1 MMDVLQ
7 PQKNRKRLTRTMDA
21 LSRKDAAFTSPAQDL
36 MKRDHQSALKLS
48 FIVDPERVVRKH

>member
-21 LSRKDAAFTSPAQDL
+21 LSRKDAEFTSLAQDL

-48 FIVDPERVVRKH
+48 FVVDPERVVPKH